1 MMILVDTSVWIDHFR
16 GVDNAETVH
25 LARLIDDEQ
34 DLCVC
39 GLILTEVLQGI
50 RSDTHFN
57 KIERSIA
64 SLIYLPT
71 TRDAYLTAAKLYRK
85 ARRSG
90 ITIRRSLDCV
100 IAGCAIENRVPV
112 LHKDRDFERIAQ
124 FSRLNTIDT

>member
-1 MMILVDTSVWIDHFR
+1 MVLVDTSVWIDHFR

-25 LARLIDDEQ
+25 LTRLIEDEQ

-50 RSDTHFN
+50 RSDTQFN

-71 TRDAYLTAAKLYRK
+71 TRDAYLTAAKLHRE

-90 ITIRRSLDCV
+90 ITIRRSFDCV
-100 IAGCAIENRVPV
+100 IAGCAIEHRVPV
-112 LHKDRDFERIAQ
+112 LHRDRDFARIEP
-124 FSRLNTIDT
+124 FSRLKTIDS